1 MGEIA
6 VKDRWIGLDIG
17 GTKCAVLLAKLNQ
30 GIEIL
35 DKIRFDTHAER
46 GFQQAYDRLCA
57 EMENILARN
66 GLDFSRVRAI
76 GISCGGPLDSRRGVI
91 ICPPNLPGWENIPL
105 PEMLKQKY
113 GVDAFIQND
122 ANACALVEWKMGA
135 GRGTRDMIFLTMGTG
150 MGAGVI
156 AEGQLLRGHNDM
168 GGEIGH
174 LRLTEDGPVG
184 FYKAGSF
191 EGYTSGGG
199 IGRQAVELTEKLV
212 AEGNPP
218 AWIRDGHS
226 LDEVTAKLMA
236 DYAHAGD
243 AQAQAFY
250 AEIGRMLGR
259 GIALLVD
266 AFNPECIVI
275 GSVFVRCEDLLRKS
289 MEAELKKEAIP
300 YSLQDLRVVPASTG
314 ESLGDFAGIMVA
326 LHALDIDPMKGEAE
340 KDPRVLKWYEELFR
354 RYPELEVCREQVM
367 TAYRMLEECYASGGK
382 VMAVGNGCSCA
393 DCAHIVG
400 ELMKGFW
407 LKRPLD
413 EEKRNAI
420 RSATEK
426 LLPGAAHLFQQGLPA
441 IDLTSHAALSTAVQN
456 DLDPCMAPAQQVVG
470 YGRPGDVVIGIS
482 TSGNAKNVALA
493 VSTANTLGI
502 RTIGL
507 TGGSGGRLAE
517 LCDCAICVPA
527 HTPAEVQEFHLPVY
541 HALCAMVEA
550 KFFKE

>member
-226 LDEVTAKLMA
+226 MDEVTAKLMA

-326 LHALDIDPMKGEAE
+326 LHALDIDPMKGETE

-382 VMAVGNGCSCA
+382 VMAVGNGGSCA

-493 VSTANTLGI
+493 VATANTLGI

>member
-6 VKDRWIGLDIG
+6 VKDRWIGLDID

-226 LDEVTAKLMA
+226 MDEVTAKLMA

-326 LHALDIDPMKGEAE
+326 LHALDIDPMKGEA
-340 KDPRVLKWYEELFR
+340 
-354 RYPELEVCREQVM
+354 
-367 TAYRMLEECYASGGK
+367 
-382 VMAVGNGCSCA
+382 
-393 DCAHIVG
+393 
-400 ELMKGFW
+400 
-407 LKRPLD
+407 
-413 EEKRNAI
+413 
-420 RSATEK
+420 
-426 LLPGAAHLFQQGLPA
+426 
-441 IDLTSHAALSTAVQN
+441 
-456 DLDPCMAPAQQVVG
+456 
-470 YGRPGDVVIGIS
+470 
-482 TSGNAKNVALA
+482 
-493 VSTANTLGI
+493 
-502 RTIGL
+502 
-507 TGGSGGRLAE
+507 
-517 LCDCAICVPA
+517 
-527 HTPAEVQEFHLPVY
+527 
-541 HALCAMVEA
+541 
-550 KFFKE
+550 